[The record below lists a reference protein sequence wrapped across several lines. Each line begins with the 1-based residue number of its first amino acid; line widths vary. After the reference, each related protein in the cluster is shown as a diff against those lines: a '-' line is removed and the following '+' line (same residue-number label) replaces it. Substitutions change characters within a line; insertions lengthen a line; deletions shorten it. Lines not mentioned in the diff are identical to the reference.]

1 MEVSYS
7 SEGLGTF
14 GTIIWLA
21 LVVLMIASVWKIFTK
36 AGRPGWASIVPI
48 YNFIVMLQIAGK
60 PLWFIVLFFIPFAN
74 IVAMILVYIGLARVF
89 GKGGGFAAGMIFLPF
104 IFFPMLA
111 FSDATYTQP
120 VTSTPGGV

>member
-120 VTSTPGGV
+120 VTATPGGV